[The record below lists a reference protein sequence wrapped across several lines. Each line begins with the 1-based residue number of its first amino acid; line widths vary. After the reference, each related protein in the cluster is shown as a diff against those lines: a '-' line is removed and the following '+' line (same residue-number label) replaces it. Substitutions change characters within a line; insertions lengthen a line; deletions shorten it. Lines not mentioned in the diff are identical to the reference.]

1 MESIYDITQR
11 EIHPKDINKKVG
23 CLGPHKKIIE
33 VGDEPHIVFQE
44 GSNVPFCMA
53 PKDCVPTDFIQYDG
67 PQLKDIQRLSYLVIL
82 KVMVWVFMH

>member
-1 MESIYDITQR
+1 MAEHNGIRTQQIYGYL
-11 EIHPKDINKKVG
+11 N
-23 CLGPHKKIIE
+23 PHERILE
-33 VGDEPHIVFQE
+33 EGYEQNVVFQE